1 MESPSL
7 ANLDTLPTL
16 RSLTLYNTGLS
27 AIQAL
32 LKPRVVPNL
41 EALALVDAHDEYANS
56 LLETDI
62 VELLSQLRVFSID
75 INIWQAL
82 DVTFRDRFSSKT
94 LVDSSIQSIQSAFG
108 DALRAR
114 NLRIYTT
121 ISIGWSADDVQ
132 HIVDAFARAV
142 DIVGKST
149 SPFLANLYLD
159 SGLHTLLDRLSLL
172 EDVILK
178 LVDTCEGRG
187 IKIVWEES
195 PSDFHVD
202 PVISPIFWRRQ
213 RERKRL
219 GGDQAK

>member
-1 MESPSL
+1 MGFSSL

-32 LKPRVVPNL
+32 LKPEVVPNL
-41 EALALVDAHDEYANS
+41 EALALVDAHAEYADS

-62 VELLSQLRVFSID
+62 VELLSQLTVFSID

-94 LVDSSIQSIQSAFG
+94 LVDSSIHSIRSAFG

-114 NLRIYTT
+114 NLRVYSNVTNHEL
-121 ISIGWSADDVQ
+121 ISNALAD
-132 HIVDAFARAV
+132 AV
-142 DIVGKST
+142 DIVGTST
-149 SPFLANLYLD
+149 TPFLANLHLE
-159 SGLHTLLDRLSLL
+159 SRLRSLPDL
-172 EDVILK
+172 PSQ
-178 LVDTCEGRG
+178 LVEITQKFFVACEGKG
-187 IKIVWEES
+187 IKIVWEAS
-195 PSDFHVD
+195 PSDFDVD

-213 RERKRL
+213 REGRQNK
-219 GGDQAK
+219 GGQGLS